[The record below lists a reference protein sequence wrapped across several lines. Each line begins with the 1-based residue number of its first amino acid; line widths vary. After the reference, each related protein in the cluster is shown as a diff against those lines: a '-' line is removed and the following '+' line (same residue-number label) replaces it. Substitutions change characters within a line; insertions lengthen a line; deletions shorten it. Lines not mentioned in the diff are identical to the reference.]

1 MINNRVA
8 DPVCRDLMAQYAH
21 YIVENGV
28 QIHTPVTGISRV
40 CALRPLIGAAL
51 LHHIDGDF
59 ASLNQE
65 DNFYAR
71 YMGDFVLLTRTRWQL
86 RRGIVR
92 LADYFDAGGFERHPD
107 KTQTGRN
114 GTASAG
120 WVSGSGLRGRHR
132 APGTEQ
138 PSRTA
143 RAAL

>member
-1 MINNRVA
+1 
-8 DPVCRDLMAQYAH
+8 MAQYAH

-28 QIHTPVTGISRV
+28 QIHTPVTGIFRV